1 MVGKQQSEEAHGEE
15 KSKFLK
21 ELTISNF
28 GIFPYQKRE
37 ADYFKI
43 EFNVPDGKTPGFG
56 LTVIFSNNEE
66 QRLKIKNAVI
76 KKCKESGSRLYFN
89 GTNFLYVSN
98 AGGYT
103 SLPYKF
109 AKQYHQYSDYKN
121 SDIAIYSYLINGG
134 KHDIIHYDLS
144 GSEEDVLTP
153 HFLLPFFFTS
163 ETKPFEFK
171 FTGDDIDVCLAEDEC
186 FEGGNNNFEKWRRI
200 AKQFEKFSDKR
211 QMVFITKTP
220 DLINE
225 FFNTIKVS
233 NVYFANEI
241 LTELLLEKFSVE
253 ELNHVVFDRP
263 TQTYCV
269 QLFEEIQK
277 RYIKI
282 PEQYIKNPKRR
293 AKIIDKFFQE
303 ATEKIHIDDMPYGK
317 IRNNIVHSSESVEVD
332 METVGKGI
340 KNLHTFLKYIK
351 THPEQYPEIKK
362 EDKD

>member
-1 MVGKQQSEEAHGEE
+1 MIGEQQSEEAHGEE

-37 ADYFKI
+37 ADCFKI
-43 EFNVPDGKTPGFG
+43 EFNVPDWKTPGSG
-56 LTVIFSNNEE
+56 LTVVFSNNEE
-66 QRLKIKNAVI
+66 QRLKIKDAII
-76 KKCKESGSRLYFN
+76 KKCTESGLRLYFN
-89 GTNFLYVSN
+89 RTNFLYVSN
-98 AGGYT
+98 EGRYI

-121 SDIAIYSYLINGG
+121 PDIHIYSYFINGE
-134 KHDIIHYDLS
+134 KHNIVHDDRS
-144 GSEEDVLTP
+144 GNEEDVLTP
-153 HFLLPFFFTS
+153 YFLFPFWFTS
-163 ETKPFEFK
+163 EKKHPELK
-171 FTGDDIDVCLAEDEC
+171 FTGDDIDICLAEDEC
-186 FEGGNNNFEKWRRI
+186 FEGGNNNFEKWRCI

-225 FFNTIKVS
+225 FFNTTKVS

-253 ELNHVVFDRP
+253 ELNYAIFSKP
-263 TQTYCV
+263 TPVYYV

-277 RYIKI
+277 RYIK
-282 PEQYIKNPKRR
+282 NPKQR
-293 AKIIDKFFQE
+293 AEIIDKFFQE
-303 ATEKIHIDDMPYGK
+303 AIEKIHIDDMSYRRV
-317 IRNNIVHSSESVEVD
+317 RNKIVHSPDKVD
-332 METVGKGI
+332 IGTVAKGI
-340 KNLHTFLKYIK
+340 KNLRTFLKYIK

-362 EDKD
+362 TE